1 MKNLFEAARVE
12 EVKERIAR
20 LRPESER
27 QWGKVNAA
35 QAVAHCSAGLELAL
49 ADRIPPR
56 MLLGRIIGRMVKPKV
71 RGPMRQNAPTVKGHV
86 VQDKRDLGTERE
98 RLCGLIDRFAALVET
113 IDKAHHSKDTDA
125 IVAPY
130 AQDAVV
136 CDLAPPLCHR
146 GTDLQAKQ
154 AWLDT
159 WEGPIDRESRD
170 LNITVSG
177 DFAFCHGFYRLGGTP
192 KAAGRPISFWMRATV
207 CLNRDG
213 GAWRIVHEHTSV
225 PFYMDGSL
233 RPAFDLQPWN
243 TVGASQ

>member
-1 MKNLFEAARVE
+1 MSSAAMKSQTTRDEADIR
-12 EVKERIAR
+12 
-20 LRPESER
+20 
-27 QWGKVNAA
+27 
-35 QAVAHCSAGLELAL
+35 
-49 ADRIPPR
+49 
-56 MLLGRIIGRMVKPKV
+56 
-71 RGPMRQNAPTVKGHV
+71 
-86 VQDKRDLGTERE
+86 
-98 RLCGLIDRFAALVET
+98 ALVET
-113 IDKAHHSKDTDA
+113 IDKAHHSKDAAA